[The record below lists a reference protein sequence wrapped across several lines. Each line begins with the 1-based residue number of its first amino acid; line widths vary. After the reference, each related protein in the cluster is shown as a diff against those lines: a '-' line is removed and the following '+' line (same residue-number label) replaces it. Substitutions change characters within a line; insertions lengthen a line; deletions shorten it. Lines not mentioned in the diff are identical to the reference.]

1 MQGNALCVVAPI
13 IMRQSR
19 IYTTQHLHTGKR
31 IELEAR
37 ASHYLANVLRTAVAE
52 TLVLFNGDGNEY
64 LAEVLQV
71 NRQKVVVRLL
81 QVTACTTESPLHIT
95 LAQAVSKG
103 ERMDYCVQKAAE
115 LGVDVIQPLL
125 TRRVVV
131 RMDQKRQLKRLAHWQ
146 AVAVSACEQS
156 GRARVPAILQP
167 LTLDQWLGT
176 AAIGERLVLAP
187 EAQQKLSQFQPKG
200 SSVSLLVGPE
210 GGFEDQ
216 EVADAIAAGC
226 QALSMGPRI
235 LRTETA
241 GPVAIALLQ
250 ASSGD
255 L

>member
-1 MQGNALCVVAPI
+1 MQGVLLCAVAAI

-19 IYTTQHLHTGKR
+19 IYTTEPLHTGET
-31 IELEAR
+31 IELDAR
-37 ASHYLANVLRTAVAE
+37 ASHYLANVLRTAVGE
-52 TLVLFNGDGNEY
+52 TLVLFNGDGTEH
-64 LAEVLQV
+64 LAEV
-71 NRQKVVVRLL
+71 RQTTRHKVLVKLL
-81 QVTACTTESPLHIT
+81 RVDACNTESPLHVT
-95 LAQAVSKG
+95 LVQAISKG

-131 RMDQKRQLKRLAHWQ
+131 KMDQKRQLKRLEHWQ

-156 GRARVPAILQP
+156 GRARVPIILEP
-167 LTLDQWLGT
+167 LTLDHWLLT
-176 AAIGERLVLAP
+176 EANSERLLLAP
-187 EAQQKLSQFQPKG
+187 EAHHKLSEFQPK
-200 SSVSLLVGPE
+200 STSLSLLIGPE
-210 GGFEDQ
+210 GGFDDE
-216 EVADAIAAGC
+216 EVAQACAAGC

-250 ASSGD
+250 AGSGD

>member
-1 MQGNALCVVAPI
+1 MQGNALCIVATT

-19 IYTTQHLHTGKR
+19 IYTTQYLHTGET

-37 ASHYLANVLRTAVAE
+37 ASHYLANVLRTTAGD
-52 TLVLFNGDGNEY
+52 TLVLFNGDGNEHR
-64 LAEVLQV
+64 AEVVEVKRQTVQV
-71 NRQKVVVRLL
+71 KLL
-81 QVTACTTESPLHIT
+81 QFEACITESPLHIT
-95 LAQAVSKG
+95 LAQAISKG

-115 LGVDVIQPLL
+115 LGVNVIQPLL
-125 TRRVVV
+125 TLRVVV
-131 RMDQKRQLKRLAHWQ
+131 KMDQKRQLKRLAHWQ

-156 GRARVPAILQP
+156 GRARVPAILEP
-167 LTLDQWLGT
+167 LSLEQWLL
-176 AAIGERLVLAP
+176 ADESSERLVLAP
-187 EAQQKLSQFQPKG
+187 EAQQKLSEFQPKTT
-200 SSVSLLVGPE
+200 SISLLVGPE

-216 EVADAIAAGC
+216 EVARALTAGC